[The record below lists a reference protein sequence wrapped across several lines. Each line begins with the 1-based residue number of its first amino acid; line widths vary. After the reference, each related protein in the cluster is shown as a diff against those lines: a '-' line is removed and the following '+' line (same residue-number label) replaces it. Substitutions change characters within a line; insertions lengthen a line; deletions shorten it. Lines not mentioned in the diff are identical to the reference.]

1 MDTKN
6 PGGAG
11 RQVPVVTLL
20 VVTGGIVTYVIPG
33 LASQLVYDRT
43 AILGGE
49 GWRLFTGNWVHFSPR
64 HLLYDLLA
72 LGIAGWIIERR
83 GYPFFG
89 LLCVLSALGIGTVL
103 LGIRPEAQ
111 SYGGLSG
118 VATGAIIYL
127 ALHGLREPAPWRW
140 MCAVMLVLTVGKVLG
155 ESMTGRFIIGATG
168 SVSFV
173 PLPLSHVV
181 GGLTAALLFW
191 WSRARDARQ
200 ECRSR
205 PI

>member
-1 MDTKN
+1 MGTKK

-11 RQVPVVTLL
+11 RRIPLVTLL

-49 GWRLFTGNWVHFSPR
+49 GWRLITGNWVHFSPS

-83 GYPFFG
+83 GYRNFA
-89 LLCVLSALGIGTVL
+89 LLCALSALGIGIVL
-103 LGIRPEAQ
+103 LAMRPEAQ
-111 SYGGLSG
+111 FYGGLSG

-127 ALHGLREPAPWRW
+127 ALHGLREPAPWRGI
-140 MCAVMLVLTVGKVLG
+140 CAGVLLLTVGKVLV
-155 ESMTGRFIIGATG
+155 ESLAGRFIIGATG
-168 SVSFV
+168 SVPFV

-181 GGLTAALLFW
+181 GGLSAALLFW

-200 ECRSR
+200 ECRTQ
-205 PI
+205 PT

>member
-1 MDTKN
+1 MGTEK

-11 RQVPVVTLL
+11 RQIPLVTLL
-20 VVTGGIVTYVIPG
+20 VVTGGIVTYVVPG

-49 GWRLFTGNWVHFSPR
+49 GWRLITGNWVHFSPS

-83 GYPFFG
+83 GYRNFA

-103 LGIRPEAQ
+103 LAMRPEAQ
-111 SYGGLSG
+111 FYGGLSG

-140 MCAVMLVLTVGKVLG
+140 ICAGVLLLTVGKVLV
-155 ESMTGRFIIGATG
+155 ESLAGWSLIGATG
-168 SVSFV
+168 SVPFV

-181 GGLTAALLFW
+181 GGLSAALLFW

-200 ECRSR
+200 ECGSR
-205 PI
+205 PA